1 MWPTH
6 TELLKVLPNTSMFV
20 RKASNLAKFYLTDV
34 IFRYFSTR
42 GSSDMHDPYYDSYV
56 RTTKLTDAIGHQYMS
71 EHSPEYYMM
80 IYPSGDFF
88 RVFATPN
95 PTFATAGAVV
105 IIVFISVLFFLYD
118 ALVSKENQKNQVSVL
133 SPVPVV
139 CNCVTNADVSHPFI
153 RLS

>member
-1 MWPTH
+1 
-6 TELLKVLPNTSMFV
+6 
-20 RKASNLAKFYLTDV
+20 
-34 IFRYFSTR
+34 
-42 GSSDMHDPYYDSYV
+42 MHDPYYDSYV

-88 RVFATPN
+88 QVFATPN

-118 ALVSKENQKNQVSVL
+118 ALVSKENQKNQVRGL
-133 SPVPVV
+133 SSLPGV
-139 CNCVTNADVSHPFI
+139 
-153 RLS
+153 